1 MRRTVSYNEIVAT
14 VTKALFALGA
24 PPGVDSENGKNIAWL
39 QAHQLDGV
47 EMLAR
52 EIQKFSRIDEWPM
65 PKKEYTSE
73 GLSLTSTLV
82 SSLTLAQTGLDF
94 VETGK
99 TVSIKMCAAPL
110 IFFAESARRASK
122 SKSFEIILNS
132 DNITVK
138 GICKDG
144 RATIDTGRALNFM
157 TANITIKQT
166 VLNRRAS
173 PNSTENIYEHS
184 LYNGMLVND
193 AHWDLITQISKKCLV
208 PNNKYSRAGAGAE
221 VDDSN

>member
-1 MRRTVSYNEIVAT
+1 MRRAVSYNEIVTT

-24 PPGVDSENGKNIAWL
+24 PPGVDSENAKNIAWL

-52 EIQKFSRIDEWPM
+52 EIQKISRIDEWPM
-65 PKKEYTSE
+65 PKKECTSE

-82 SSLTLAQTGLDF
+82 SSLALAQTGLDF
-94 VETGK
+94 VETGEI
-99 TVSIKMCAAPL
+99 VSVKMCTAPL

-122 SKSFEIILNS
+122 SKSFEIILNA
-132 DNITVK
+132 DNIAFK
-138 GICKDG
+138 GICEDG
-144 RATIDTGRALNFM
+144 RATIDNWRPLNFI

-166 VLNRRAS
+166 AS
-173 PNSTENIYEHS
+173 KHSAVPNPIENIYEHS
-184 LYNGMLVND
+184 LNHGMVVHD